1 MKEIVIASHNDGKVE
16 EIRGL
21 LKKYKF
27 KIFSLKKFSHIEPK
41 ENGKTFIEN
50 SVIKAVNALKI
61 TGLPSIS
68 DDSGLCI
75 PALNNDPGIYSARW
89 AGKGKNF
96 DLASKKIEKKL
107 FEKYRNK
114 QRLFKAFFCCAL
126 TIALPDGTIKSFE
139 GKVFGTLSFPPK
151 GKNGFGYD
159 PIFIPK
165 GYKKTF
171 GELTS
176 DEKNNISMRAIA
188 FKKFKKHFLLN
199 PKKK

>member
-50 SVIKAVNALKI
+50 SVIKAVSALKI

-89 AGKGKNF
+89 AGKEKNF
-96 DLASKKIEKKL
+96 DLAAKKIEKKL

-114 QRLFKAFFCCAL
+114 QKLFKAFFCCAL

-139 GKVFGTLSFPPK
+139 GKVFGTLQFPPK
-151 GKNGFGYD
+151 GENGFGYD
-159 PIFIPK
+159 PIFIPEK
-165 GYKKTF
+165 KNKTF
-171 GELTS
+171 GEMKFS
-176 DEKNNISMRAIA
+176 QKYKIDHRFVA
-188 FKKFKKHFLLN
+188 FKKIRKFL
-199 PKKK
+199 

>member
-1 MKEIVIASHNDGKVE
+1 MKEIVIASHNDGKVD

-50 SVIKAVNALKI
+50 SVIKAVSALKI

-96 DLASKKIEKKL
+96 DLAAKKIEKKL

-114 QRLFKAFFCCAL
+114 QKLFKAFFCCAL

-139 GKVFGTLSFPPK
+139 GKVFGTLQFPPK
-151 GKNGFGYD
+151 GDNGFGYD
-159 PIFIPK
+159 PIFIPIR
-165 GYKKTF
+165 YKKTF
-171 GELTS
+171 GEMKYLFK
-176 DEKNNISMRAIA
+176 ERISHRQKA
-188 FKKFKKHFLLN
+188 FKKLKNFIAKL
-199 PKKK
+199 

>member
-27 KIFSLKKFSHIEPK
+27 RIYSLKKFSNIEPR
-41 ENGKTFIEN
+41 ENGKTFVEN

-75 PALNNDPGIYSARW
+75 PALTNDPGIYSARR

-96 DLASKKIEKKL
+96 DLAAKKIEKKL
-107 FEKYRNK
+107 FEKYGNK
-114 QRLFKAFFCCAL
+114 QKLFKAFFCCAL

-139 GKVFGTLSFPPK
+139 GKVFGKLQFPPK
-151 GKNGFGYD
+151 GDNGFGYD
-159 PIFIPK
+159 PIFIPRR
-165 GYKKTF
+165 YKKTF
-171 GELTS
+171 GEMKYS
-176 DEKNNISMRAIA
+176 FKERISHRQKA
-188 FKKFKKHFLLN
+188 FKKLHNFIAKL
-199 PKKK
+199 

>member
-114 QRLFKAFFCCAL
+114 QKLFKAFFCCAL

-139 GKVFGTLSFPPK
+139 GKVFGTLQFPPK

-165 GYKKTF
+165 NKKKTF
-171 GELTS
+171 GEMKPS
-176 DEKNNISMRAIA
+176 IKYKIDHRSIA
-188 FKKFKKHFLLN
+188 FKKIRK
-199 PKKK
+199 

>member
-50 SVIKAVNALKI
+50 SVIKAVSALKI

-96 DLASKKIEKKL
+96 DLAAKKIEKKL

-114 QRLFKAFFCCAL
+114 QKLFKAFFCCAL
-126 TIALPDGTIKSFE
+126 TVALPDGTIKSFE
-139 GKVFGTLSFPPK
+139 GKVFGTLQFPPK
-151 GKNGFGYD
+151 GNNGFGYD

-171 GELTS
+171 GEMKYS
-176 DEKNNISMRAIA
+176 FKERISHRQKA
-188 FKKFKKHFLLN
+188 FKKLQNFISKI
-199 PKKK
+199 

>member
-27 KIFSLKKFSHIEPK
+27 RIYSLKKFSNIEPR

-50 SVIKAVNALKI
+50 SVIKAVSALKI

-96 DLASKKIEKKL
+96 DLAAKKIEKKL
-107 FEKYRNK
+107 FEKYGNK
-114 QRLFKAFFCCAL
+114 QKLFKAFFCCAL

-139 GKVFGTLSFPPK
+139 GKVFGTLQFPPK
-151 GKNGFGYD
+151 GDNGFGYD
-159 PIFIPK
+159 PIFIPRR
-165 GYKKTF
+165 YKKTF
-171 GELTS
+171 GEMKYS
-176 DEKNNISMRAIA
+176 FKERISHRQKA
-188 FKKFKKHFLLN
+188 FKKLHNFIAKL
-199 PKKK
+199 

>member
-27 KIFSLKKFSHIEPK
+27 RIYSLKKFSNIEPK

-50 SVIKAVNALKI
+50 SVIKAVSALKI

-96 DLASKKIEKKL
+96 DLAAKKIEKKL

-114 QRLFKAFFCCAL
+114 QKIFKAFFCCAL
-126 TIALPDGTIKSFE
+126 SIALPDGTIKSFE
-139 GKVFGTLSFPPK
+139 GKVFGTLQFPPK
-151 GKNGFGYD
+151 GENGFGYD

-171 GELTS
+171 GEMKYS
-176 DEKNNISMRAIA
+176 FKERISHRQKA
-188 FKKFKKHFLLN
+188 FKKLQNFISKI
-199 PKKK
+199 

>member
-1 MKEIVIASHNDGKVE
+1 MKEIVIASHNDGKVD

-50 SVIKAVNALKI
+50 SVIKAENALKI

-96 DLASKKIEKKL
+96 DLAAKKIEKKL

-114 QRLFKAFFCCAL
+114 QKLFKAFFCCAL

-139 GKVFGTLSFPPK
+139 GKVFGTLQFPPK
-151 GKNGFGYD
+151 GDNGFGYD

-171 GELTS
+171 GEMKYLFK
-176 DEKNNISMRAIA
+176 ERISHRQKA
-188 FKKFKKHFLLN
+188 FKKLQNFIAKL
-199 PKKK
+199 

>member
-1 MKEIVIASHNDGKVE
+1 MKEIVIASHNDGKVD

-21 LKKYKF
+21 LKKYNF

-50 SVIKAVNALKI
+50 SVIKAVSALKI

-96 DLASKKIEKKL
+96 DLATKKIEKKL

-114 QRLFKAFFCCAL
+114 QKLFKAFFCCAL
-126 TIALPDGTIKSFE
+126 SIALPDGTIKSFE
-139 GKVFGTLSFPPK
+139 GKVFGTLQFPPK
-151 GKNGFGYD
+151 GENGFGYD

-171 GELTS
+171 GEMKYS
-176 DEKNNISMRAIA
+176 FKERISHRQKA
-188 FKKFKKHFLLN
+188 FKKLQNFISKI
-199 PKKK
+199 

>member
-21 LKKYKF
+21 LKKYRF

-50 SVIKAVNALKI
+50 SVIKAVSALKI

-96 DLASKKIEKKL
+96 DLAAKKIEKKL
-107 FEKYRNK
+107 FEKYKNK
-114 QRLFKAFFCCAL
+114 QKLFKAFFCCAL

-139 GKVFGTLSFPPK
+139 GKVFGTLQFPPK
-151 GKNGFGYD
+151 GENGFGYD

-171 GELTS
+171 GEMKYS
-176 DEKNNISMRAIA
+176 FKERISHRQKA
-188 FKKFKKHFLLN
+188 FKKLQNFISKI
-199 PKKK
+199 

>member
-1 MKEIVIASHNDGKVE
+1 MKEIVIASHNEGKVE

-27 KIFSLKKFSHIEPK
+27 RIYSLKKFSNIEPR
-41 ENGKTFIEN
+41 ENGNTFIEN

-96 DLASKKIEKKL
+96 DLAAKKIEKKL
-107 FEKYRNK
+107 FEKYGNK
-114 QRLFKAFFCCAL
+114 QKLFKAFFCCAL

-139 GKVFGTLSFPPK
+139 GKVFGTLQFPPK
-151 GKNGFGYD
+151 GDNGFGYD
-159 PIFIPK
+159 PIFIPRR
-165 GYKKTF
+165 YKKTF
-171 GELTS
+171 GEMKYS
-176 DEKNNISMRAIA
+176 FKERISHRQKA
-188 FKKFKKHFLLN
+188 FKKLHNFIAKL
-199 PKKK
+199 

>member
-1 MKEIVIASHNDGKVE
+1 MKEIVIASHNEGKVE

-27 KIFSLKKFSHIEPK
+27 RIYSLKKFSNIEPR

-50 SVIKAVNALKI
+50 SIIKAVSALKI

-96 DLASKKIEKKL
+96 DLAAKKIEKKL
-107 FEKYRNK
+107 FEKYGNK
-114 QRLFKAFFCCAL
+114 QKLFKAFFCCAL

-139 GKVFGTLSFPPK
+139 GKVFGTLQFPPK
-151 GKNGFGYD
+151 GDNGFGYD
-159 PIFIPK
+159 PIFIPRR
-165 GYKKTF
+165 YKKTF
-171 GELTS
+171 GEMKYS
-176 DEKNNISMRAIA
+176 FKERISHRQKA
-188 FKKFKKHFLLN
+188 FKKLQNFIAKL
-199 PKKK
+199 

>member
-27 KIFSLKKFSHIEPK
+27 RIYSLKKFSNIEPK

-75 PALNNDPGIYSARW
+75 PALNNDPGIYSDRW

-114 QRLFKAFFCCAL
+114 QKLFKAFFCCVL

-139 GKVFGTLSFPPK
+139 GKVFGTLQFPPK
-151 GKNGFGYD
+151 GDNGFGYD

-171 GELTS
+171 GEMKYS
-176 DEKNNISMRAIA
+176 FKERISHRQKA
-188 FKKFKKHFLLN
+188 FKKLQNFISKI
-199 PKKK
+199 

>member
-1 MKEIVIASHNDGKVE
+1 MKEIVIASHNDGKVD

-21 LKKYKF
+21 LKKYNF

-50 SVIKAVNALKI
+50 SVIKAVSALKI

-89 AGKGKNF
+89 AGTGKNF
-96 DLASKKIEKKL
+96 DLAAKKIEKKL

-114 QRLFKAFFCCAL
+114 QKLFKAFFCCAL

-139 GKVFGTLSFPPK
+139 GKVFGTLQFPPK
-151 GKNGFGYD
+151 GENGFGYD

-171 GELTS
+171 GEMKYS
-176 DEKNNISMRAIA
+176 FKERISHRQKA
-188 FKKFKKHFLLN
+188 FKKLQNFISKI
-199 PKKK
+199 

>member
-50 SVIKAVNALKI
+50 SVIKAVSALKI

-96 DLASKKIEKKL
+96 DLAAKKIEKKL
-107 FEKYRNK
+107 FEKYGNK
-114 QRLFKAFFCCAL
+114 QKLFKAFFCCAL
-126 TIALPDGTIKSFE
+126 SIALPDGTIKSFE
-139 GKVFGTLSFPPK
+139 GKVFGTLQFPPK
-151 GKNGFGYD
+151 GDNGFGYD

-171 GELTS
+171 GEMKYS
-176 DEKNNISMRAIA
+176 FKERISHRQKA
-188 FKKFKKHFLLN
+188 FKKLQNFISKI
-199 PKKK
+199 

>member
-107 FEKYRNK
+107 FKKYGNK
-114 QRLFKAFFCCAL
+114 QKLFKAFFCCAL
-126 TIALPDGTIKSFE
+126 SIALPDGTIKSFE

-171 GELTS
+171 GEMKYS
-176 DEKNNISMRAIA
+176 FKERISHRQKA
-188 FKKFKKHFLLN
+188 FKKLQNFIAKL
-199 PKKK
+199 

>member
-107 FEKYRNK
+107 LEKYRNK
-114 QRLFKAFFCCAL
+114 QKLFKAFFCCAL

-139 GKVFGTLSFPPK
+139 GKVFGTLQFPPK

-171 GELTS
+171 GEMKYS
-176 DEKNNISMRAIA
+176 FKERISHRQKA
-188 FKKFKKHFLLN
+188 FKKLHNFIAKL
-199 PKKK
+199 

>member
-1 MKEIVIASHNDGKVE
+1 MKEIVIASHNDGKVD

-21 LKKYKF
+21 LKKYNF

-50 SVIKAVNALKI
+50 SVIKAVSALKI

-96 DLASKKIEKKL
+96 DLAAKKIEKKL

-114 QRLFKAFFCCAL
+114 QKLFKAFFCCAL

-139 GKVFGTLSFPPK
+139 GKVFGTLQFPPK
-151 GKNGFGYD
+151 GENGFGYD

-171 GELTS
+171 GEMKYS
-176 DEKNNISMRAIA
+176 FKEKISHRQKA
-188 FKKFKKHFLLN
+188 FKKLQNFISKI
-199 PKKK
+199 

>member
-50 SVIKAVNALKI
+50 SVIKAVSALKI

-96 DLASKKIEKKL
+96 DLAAKKIEKKL

-114 QRLFKAFFCCAL
+114 QKLFKAFFCCAL
-126 TIALPDGTIKSFE
+126 SIALPDGTIKSFE
-139 GKVFGTLSFPPK
+139 GKVFGTLQFPPK
-151 GKNGFGYD
+151 GENGFGYD

-171 GELTS
+171 GEMKYS
-176 DEKNNISMRAIA
+176 FKERISHRQKA
-188 FKKFKKHFLLN
+188 FKKLHNFIAKL
-199 PKKK
+199 

>member
-41 ENGKTFIEN
+41 ENGKTFIQN

-96 DLASKKIEKKL
+96 DLAAKKIEKKL

-114 QRLFKAFFCCAL
+114 QKLFKAFFCCAL
-126 TIALPDGTIKSFE
+126 TVALPDGTIKSFE
-139 GKVFGTLSFPPK
+139 GKVFGTLQFPPK
-151 GKNGFGYD
+151 GNNGFGYD

-171 GELTS
+171 GEMKYS
-176 DEKNNISMRAIA
+176 FKERISHRQKA
-188 FKKFKKHFLLN
+188 FKKLHSFIAKL
-199 PKKK
+199 

>member
-27 KIFSLKKFSHIEPK
+27 RIYSLKKFSNIEPK

-139 GKVFGTLSFPPK
+139 GKVFGTLQFPPK

-159 PIFIPK
+159 PIFIPLNK
-165 GYKKTF
+165 KKTF
-171 GELTS
+171 GEMKST
-176 DEKNNISMRAIA
+176 EKCKIDHRFKA
-188 FKKFKKHFLLN
+188 FKKIKKFF
-199 PKKK
+199 

>member
-96 DLASKKIEKKL
+96 DLAAKKIEKKL

-114 QRLFKAFFCCAL
+114 QKLFKAFFCCAL
-126 TIALPDGTIKSFE
+126 SIALPDGTIKSFE
-139 GKVFGTLSFPPK
+139 GKVFGTLQFPPK

-171 GELTS
+171 GEMKYS
-176 DEKNNISMRAIA
+176 FKERISHRQKA
-188 FKKFKKHFLLN
+188 FKKLHNFIAKL
-199 PKKK
+199 

>member
-50 SVIKAVNALKI
+50 SVIKAVSALKI

-75 PALNNDPGIYSARW
+75 PVLNNDPGIYSARW

-114 QRLFKAFFCCAL
+114 QKLFKAFFCCAL

-139 GKVFGTLSFPPK
+139 GKVFGTLQFPPK

-171 GELTS
+171 GEMKYS
-176 DEKNNISMRAIA
+176 FKERISHRQKA
-188 FKKFKKHFLLN
+188 FKKLQNFISTI
-199 PKKK
+199 

>member
-16 EIRGL
+16 EIKGL

-27 KIFSLKKFSHIEPK
+27 RIYSLKKFSNIEPR

-50 SVIKAVNALKI
+50 SIIKAVSALKI

-114 QRLFKAFFCCAL
+114 QKLFKAFFCCAL

-139 GKVFGTLSFPPK
+139 GKVFGTLQFPPK

-171 GELTS
+171 GEMKYS
-176 DEKNNISMRAIA
+176 FKERISHRQKA
-188 FKKFKKHFLLN
+188 FKKLQNFISKI
-199 PKKK
+199 

>member
-16 EIRGL
+16 EIKGL

-27 KIFSLKKFSHIEPK
+27 RIYSLKKFSNIEPR

-50 SVIKAVNALKI
+50 SIIKAVSALKI

-96 DLASKKIEKKL
+96 DLAAKKIEKKL
-107 FEKYRNK
+107 FEKYGNK
-114 QRLFKAFFCCAL
+114 QKLFKAFFCCAL

-139 GKVFGTLSFPPK
+139 GKVFGTLQFPPK
-151 GKNGFGYD
+151 GDNGFGYD
-159 PIFIPK
+159 PIFVPK
-165 GYKKTF
+165 NKKETF
-171 GELTS
+171 GEMKS
-176 DEKNNISMRAIA
+176 SEKYKIDHRFEA
-188 FKKFKKHFLLN
+188 FKKIKKFL
-199 PKKK
+199 

>member
-50 SVIKAVNALKI
+50 SVIKAVNALRI

-75 PALNNDPGIYSARW
+75 PALNNNPGIYSARW

-114 QRLFKAFFCCAL
+114 QKLFKAFFCCAL

-139 GKVFGTLSFPPK
+139 GKVFGTLQFPPK

-171 GELTS
+171 GEMKYS
-176 DEKNNISMRAIA
+176 FKERISHRQKA
-188 FKKFKKHFLLN
+188 FKKLQNFIAKL
-199 PKKK
+199 

>member
-1 MKEIVIASHNDGKVE
+1 MKEIVIASHNDGKVD

-21 LKKYKF
+21 LKKYNF

-50 SVIKAVNALKI
+50 SVIKAVSALKI

-96 DLASKKIEKKL
+96 DLAAKKIEKKL

-114 QRLFKAFFCCAL
+114 QKLFKAFFCCAL
-126 TIALPDGTIKSFE
+126 SIALPDGTIKSFE
-139 GKVFGTLSFPPK
+139 GKVFGTLQFPPK
-151 GKNGFGYD
+151 GENGFGYD

-171 GELTS
+171 GEMKYS
-176 DEKNNISMRAIA
+176 FKESISHRQKA
-188 FKKFKKHFLLN
+188 FKKLHNFIAKL
-199 PKKK
+199 

>member
-1 MKEIVIASHNDGKVE
+1 MKEIVIASHNDGKVD

-21 LKKYKF
+21 LKKYNF

-50 SVIKAVNALKI
+50 SVIKAVSALKI

-96 DLASKKIEKKL
+96 DLAAKKIEKKL

-114 QRLFKAFFCCAL
+114 QKIFKAFFCCAL
-126 TIALPDGTIKSFE
+126 SIALPDGTIKSFE
-139 GKVFGTLSFPPK
+139 GKVFGRLQFPPK
-151 GKNGFGYD
+151 GENGFGYD

-171 GELTS
+171 GEMKYS
-176 DEKNNISMRAIA
+176 FKERISHRQKA
-188 FKKFKKHFLLN
+188 FKKLQNFISKI
-199 PKKK
+199 

>member
-1 MKEIVIASHNDGKVE
+1 MKKIVIASHNDGKVE

-96 DLASKKIEKKL
+96 DLAAKKIEKKL
-107 FEKYRNK
+107 FEKYGNK
-114 QRLFKAFFCCAL
+114 QKLFKAFFCCAL

-139 GKVFGTLSFPPK
+139 GKVFGTLQFPPK
-151 GKNGFGYD
+151 GDNGFGYD
-159 PIFIPK
+159 PIFIPRR
-165 GYKKTF
+165 YKKTF
-171 GELTS
+171 GEMKYS
-176 DEKNNISMRAIA
+176 FKERISHRQKA
-188 FKKFKKHFLLN
+188 FKKLHNFIAKL
-199 PKKK
+199 

>member
-50 SVIKAVNALKI
+50 SVIKAVSALKI

-96 DLASKKIEKKL
+96 DLAAKKIEKKL

-114 QRLFKAFFCCAL
+114 QKIFKAFFCCAL

-139 GKVFGTLSFPPK
+139 GKVFGTLQFPPK
-151 GKNGFGYD
+151 GGNGFGYD

-171 GELTS
+171 GEMKYS
-176 DEKNNISMRAIA
+176 FKERISHRQKA
-188 FKKFKKHFLLN
+188 FKKLQNFIAKL
-199 PKKK
+199 

>member
-114 QRLFKAFFCCAL
+114 QKLFKAFFCCAL
-126 TIALPDGTIKSFE
+126 TIALPDGAIKSFE
-139 GKVFGTLSFPPK
+139 GKVFGTLQFPPK

-171 GELTS
+171 GEMKYS
-176 DEKNNISMRAIA
+176 FKERISHRQKA
-188 FKKFKKHFLLN
+188 FKKLHNFIAKL
-199 PKKK
+199 

>member
-21 LKKYKF
+21 FKKYKF

-50 SVIKAVNALKI
+50 SVVKAVSALKI

-96 DLASKKIEKKL
+96 DLAAKKIEKKL
-107 FEKYRNK
+107 FEKFKNK
-114 QRLFKAFFCCAL
+114 QKLFKAFFCCAL

-139 GKVFGTLSFPPK
+139 GKVFGTLQFPPK
-151 GKNGFGYD
+151 GENGFGYD

-171 GELTS
+171 GEMKYS
-176 DEKNNISMRAIA
+176 FKERISHRQKA
-188 FKKFKKHFLLN
+188 FKKLQNFISKI
-199 PKKK
+199 